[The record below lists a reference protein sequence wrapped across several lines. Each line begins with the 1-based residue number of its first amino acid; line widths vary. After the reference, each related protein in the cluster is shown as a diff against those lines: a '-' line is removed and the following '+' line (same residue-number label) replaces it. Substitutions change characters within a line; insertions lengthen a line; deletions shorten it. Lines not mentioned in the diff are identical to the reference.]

1 MNLTESPSL
10 STPTSLKNVTE
21 PSDVATTGHGKTAA
35 LIIIMVASLVLNVLV
50 IVVIFR
56 RKTVLRTNHSTLI
69 LHMTLSEL
77 GLTVACMPLTILSVF
92 DNGATLK
99 GSMPLCMVNGFTSV
113 TFPICSTMLLSI
125 VSIDRYFA
133 ICKAAHYP
141 TKLSPFR
148 LKLVVTCVWMF
159 SCLGGLFPFFG
170 WSRYRYHPRT
180 FHCSPDWGIVSYRLT
195 CAFIGLVV
203 PSLIILFCYMSIFIF
218 VRRSYRRLNA
228 WRDHGREVHSS
239 NSRPSSA
246 LHSIPSTSQNC
257 FFSKSNNVKPQL
269 STRVKMSLTENKRL
283 DPPAINFSDN
293 KQGLG
298 QGQYNASKR
307 RITIVVERHQ
317 LYSSFVCN

>member
-1 MNLTESPSL
+1 MNVTESPSL

-35 LIIIMVASLVLNVLV
+35 LIIIMAASLVLNVLV

-133 ICKAAHYP
+133 ICKAVHYP

-159 SCLGGLFPFFG
+159 SCLGAILILTHFACWLPYTIMFGGVVQGLPSWVLTLVMWG
-170 WSRYRYHPRT
+170 KAEGARPRGR
-180 FHCSPDWGIVSYRLT
+180 P
-195 CAFIGLVV
+195 
-203 PSLIILFCYMSIFIF
+203 
-218 VRRSYRRLNA
+218 RRSWISDLKEWTSHSVNQMTKLA
-228 WRDHGREVHSS
+228 EDHQQWR
-239 NSRPSSA
+239 A
-246 LHSIPSTSQNC
+246 
-257 FFSKSNNVKPQL
+257 F
-269 STRVKMSLTENKRL
+269 TETYAAPTA
-283 DPPAINFSDN
+283 D
-293 KQGLG
+293 
-298 QGQYNASKR
+298 
-307 RITIVVERHQ
+307 
-317 LYSSFVCN
+317 